1 MRITIAMVYIH
12 IYIYIKISF
21 FLYLFIY
28 LLYMYIVCMCVV
40 STLPPPKM
48 HFCAVTTPIT
58 GISVWIY
65 GRFTA
70 VEAEEHCIW

>member
-1 MRITIAMVYIH
+1 
-12 IYIYIKISF
+12 
-21 FLYLFIY
+21 
-28 LLYMYIVCMCVV
+28 MCVV

-48 HFCAVTTPIT
+48 RFCAVTTPIT